1 MTRPA
6 PTPLGAAADDQ
17 IARLRLTSRLATAF
31 LLDIIAIA
39 RGDGDVLDTLLIG
52 AIIQANVAEI
62 NRRADL
68 QLAYAGSGEI
78 PPDEIRRPVSMNAL
92 ASSLK
97 LPFETVRRRV
107 NTLAGRGLCKFVEGG
122 VIVPSAVLSLPK
134 SYADGLRAYERLRA
148 FYYQLNDLGLIRDLP
163 PPSVVLSA
171 STFPVRA
178 IGRLLGTYVLRVVET
193 LGTMGDLIDGLIL
206 LETFR
211 SNVEHL
217 PHDQR
222 GGEGFEPADMVS
234 DRLRT
239 PITVTRLARRIGVPH
254 ETARRHITALMAR
267 GVCVRARGGL
277 IVPAAALAHPILPTA
292 LAGNAGNL
300 HRLFGALA
308 QLGVL
313 KAWDS
318 VHPTPKDAA

>member
-6 PTPLGAAADDQ
+6 PTPLGAPADDQ

-39 RGDGDVLDTLLIG
+39 RGEGDVLDTLLIG
-52 AIIQANVAEI
+52 AIIQANIAEI

-68 QLAYAGSGEI
+68 QLAYAGSHDI
-78 PPDEIRRPVSMNAL
+78 PPDEMRRPVSMNAL
-92 ASSLK
+92 ASSLQ

-107 NTLAGRGLCKFVEGG
+107 GALAGEGLCKFVEGG
-122 VIVPSAVLSLPK
+122 VIVPNAVLSQPK
-134 SYADGLRAYERLRA
+134 AHADGLRAYERLQA
-148 FYYQLNDLGLIRDLP
+148 FYYQLNDLGLLRDLP
-163 PPSVVLSA
+163 PPSVALSA
-171 STFPVRA
+171 NTFPVRA

-239 PITVTRLARRIGVPH
+239 PITVTRLAKRIGVPH
-254 ETARRHITALMAR
+254 ETARRHVAALMAR
-267 GVCVRARGGL
+267 GVCLRSRGGL
-277 IVPAAALAHPILPTA
+277 IVPAQALTNPILPTV
-292 LAGNAGNL
+292 LAGNASNL

-313 KAWDS
+313 QAWDS
-318 VHPTPKDAA
+318 VQPAPGGVA

>member
-6 PTPLGAAADDQ
+6 PTPLGAPADDQ
-17 IARLRLTSRLATAF
+17 IARLRVTSRLATAF

-68 QLAYAGSGEI
+68 QLAYAASGDI

-92 ASSLK
+92 ASSLE

-107 NTLAGRGLCKFVEGG
+107 GALARQGRCKFVEGG
-122 VIVPSAVLSLPK
+122 VIVPNAVLSQPK
-134 SYADGLRAYERLRA
+134 AYADGLRAYERLRT
-148 FYYQLNDLGLIRDLP
+148 FYHQLNDLGLIRDLP
-163 PPSVVLSA
+163 QPSVVLSA
-171 STFPVRA
+171 NTFPVRA

-206 LETFR
+206 LEIFR
-211 SNVEHL
+211 SNIEHL
-217 PHDQR
+217 PHDLR

-239 PITVTRLARRIGVPH
+239 PITVTRLAKRIGVPH

-277 IVPAAALAHPILPTA
+277 IVPAAALGHPILPTA
-292 LAGNAGNL
+292 LAGNASNL

-313 KAWDS
+313 QVWDN
-318 VHPTPKDAA
+318 VRPAPQDAA